1 MLSVDVGRS
10 FSKGIW
16 ALFMDVCKF
25 QCNWG
30 CIWEFRPSMV
40 QQMLWIRKSFGR
52 QNSTHL
58 TLLKYQNTQTA
69 LYKLQKS
76 IGFLHFLKLFG
87 PLENN
92 YLKKS
97 QRAESI
103 YCCQELSYIYLSLG
117 SCPSGYTLESGGT
130 KCYILRF
137 PTSVSEV
144 KNWEMIDFISIRSQK
159 LRNNLLYQYPKLR
172 FEK

>member
-25 QCNWG
+25 WCIWG

-40 QQMLWIRKSFGR
+40 QQMLWIRKASEGKIPYTWHFW
-52 QNSTHL
+52 NIKTPKPPYISSI
-58 TLLKYQNTQTA
+58 KI
-69 LYKLQKS
+69 

-87 PLENN
+87 MLENN
-92 YLKKS
+92 YLWQSFWITLYIWEKKS

-103 YCCQELSYIYLSLG
+103 CCCQELSYIYLSLG

-137 PTSVSEV
+137 PISVSKV
-144 KNWEMIDFISIRSQK
+144 KN
-159 LRNNLLYQYPKLR
+159 
-172 FEK
+172 